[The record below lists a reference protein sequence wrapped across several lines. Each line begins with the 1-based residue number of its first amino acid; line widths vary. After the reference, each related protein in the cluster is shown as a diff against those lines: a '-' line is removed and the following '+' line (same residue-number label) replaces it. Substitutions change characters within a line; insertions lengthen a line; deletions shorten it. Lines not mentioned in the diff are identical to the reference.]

1 MQRASLQHERA
12 RPFTHRKQF
21 GFEPELAN
29 QLERRRFGIEDGVGS
44 RFDRESAGVLRLNQ
58 SARAR
63 RRFPHAHPDS
73 ALRQFV
79 GGSEPADPRA
89 NDRDRQRLVGHCCWR
104 LATGYWQL
112 VTGNWLLACTCRAS
126 ACTFSSEVFGRMP
139 WPRLNTWPARPAAR
153 RSTSSAAAN
162 RPCVG
167 PSRRVGSRLPWM
179 PRSWPITSHASSSGR
194 RQSTPITSPPAAFI
208 SGRMASVLTP
218 KWIVGTPDPARASK
232 IRFVCGSAYS

>member
-112 VTGNWLLACTCRAS
+112 VTGNWLLATGYWRLVTGYWLLATGYWHARA
-126 ACTFSSEVFGRMP
+126 ARA
-139 WPRLNTWPARPAAR
+139 PARFR
-153 RSTSSAAAN
+153 
-162 RPCVG
+162 
-167 PSRRVGSRLPWM
+167 
-179 PRSWPITSHASSSGR
+179 
-194 RQSTPITSPPAAFI
+194 
-208 SGRMASVLTP
+208 
-218 KWIVGTPDPARASK
+218 
-232 IRFVCGSAYS
+232 